1 MFFKLNVNLPNLDL
15 ARLQG
20 PNSPRHDNNMLN
32 FREYNILDGEYLL
45 NQFKDIISIGILPD
59 RANITII
66 KKNGAINPHVDVWST
81 ALNFYLDVK
90 GNEITTFY
98 HNPTSHKITV
108 NGVQGLYVYDI
119 DQLVE
124 AGTFT
129 AKVNDCYLLNTH
141 QPHTVSNNNNGSRTI
156 LRLIWFTHDFET
168 VLNSIKIL

>member
-1 MFFKLNVNLPNLDL
+1 MFYKLNLNLPNLDI
-15 ARLQG
+15 AKLQG
-20 PNSPRHDNNMLN
+20 NKLTEWDDNIPD
-32 FREYNILDGEYLL
+32 FREYDILDIDYFL
-45 NQFKDIISIGILPD
+45 NQFKDIISIDILPN

-66 KKNGAINPHVDVWST
+66 EKNGAIKPHTDVWST

-98 HNPTSHKITV
+98 HNLTGHKILV
-108 NGVQGLYVYDI
+108 DDAQGLFVYNI

-156 LRLIWFTHDFET
+156 LRLMWSKHDFHA